1 MTLLCRSNSPLR
13 LHNDLTD
20 HTLYFVKSADIA
32 VRAGLPEGVFII
44 VGWIQDSGVKWL
56 PRLLAVQHLVDSSLE
71 KDRRLPCVLRAK
83 SSSDDRLAGL
93 DFNNCWLKHQQ

>member
-32 VRAGLPEGVFII
+32 VRAGRPERVFII
-44 VGWIQDSGVKWL
+44 VGRIQEPGVKSL
-56 PRLLAVQHLVDSSLE
+56 RALLAVQHLVDSSLGQ
-71 KDRRLPCVLRAK
+71 DRRLPCVPRAM
-83 SSSDDRLAGL
+83 SSSTRPSGRP
-93 DFNNCWLKHQQ
+93 

>member
-32 VRAGLPEGVFII
+32 VRARRPERVFII
-44 VGWIQDSGVKWL
+44 LGRIQEPRVKSLRALWQFNVLWI
-56 PRLLAVQHLVDSSLE
+56 
-71 KDRRLPCVLRAK
+71 RRLARIGGYRVY
-83 SSSDDRLAGL
+83 LAR
-93 DFNNCWLKHQQ
+93 